1 MRMMARVG
9 SMRRR
14 ALVTAGVTALS
25 LATAALASGPGGI
38 ALAAGS
44 TGLTCTTGSGNW
56 PEYQA
61 DPTHAGDACS
71 NITTSN
77 VATMLPSWFFPT
89 AGEVTATPAVV
100 GGTVYDGDSTGLF
113 YALNQSTG
121 AEEWTFNTVAAQSC
135 WVDQA
140 NPYTSAHTGGFGD
153 ITSSANVTTV
163 DGTPTVYVGADGS
176 VFAINAT
183 TGKCIWAQDTDP
195 ADPTSAIEV
204 ESSPVVDTS
213 VNPPEV
219 LIGNDDNGV
228 YGIAVTGLMAFNAQ
242 TGALLW
248 KYQPERDV
256 TLTPSEFGGSDALTL
271 SCGDGVADTTYCNS
285 SNIPGLAPNSTT
297 YADACGDAWSSPAL
311 DTSFTDPA
319 GDNTF
324 EGSGTQPPAGW
335 TPKQIT
341 ASGQA
346 SADGLVVI
354 GTGNCAADPDP
365 ATAEAH
371 GDYAYNQGAFGLD
384 PVTGVRVWSFIEPYN
399 SYDTGPSEP
408 DGGDDDFGGS
418 AILAEV
424 PSANLTASGAA
435 ACPGSGGNTSLV
447 IEGSKDGYAYGLCEA
462 TGATVWQNQIAQP
475 GQLNQNTIGSIGGFI
490 GSPALGDDGGKATV
504 YFASAIPLPF
514 AYDGIQDPTTTIGPC
529 PAAVLAGLPLTSLIC
544 PDLSF
549 VTDPTRALP
558 VSAVDAATGTLDWQA
573 ASVPTYAAVTVTD
586 GVVFSPQSLAYSVL
600 AYNASTGAPLAVF
613 PVGSGP
619 SSGAAVSGSSIVFGS
634 GTSFETLDGV
644 SVPPQASGIWSF
656 SLSSLLGLLHHSG

>member
-1 MRMMARVG
+1 M
-9 SMRRR
+9 
-14 ALVTAGVTALS
+14 TAGVITLS
-25 LATAALASGPGGI
+25 LAMAMLASGPGSI

-61 DPTHAGDACS
+61 DPTHAANACS

-77 VATMLPSWFFPT
+77 VGTLLPSWFFPT
-89 AGEVTATPAVV
+89 AGEDTATPAVV
-100 GGTVYDGDSTGLF
+100 NGTVYEGDSTGEF

-121 AEEWTFNTVAAQSC
+121 AQEWTLDTAAAQSC

-163 DGTPTVYVGADGS
+163 DGTPTVYVGSDGS

-195 ADPTSAIEV
+195 ADPASAIEV
-204 ESSPVVDTS
+204 ESSPVVDTAVS
-213 VNPPEV
+213 PPEV

-248 KYQPERDV
+248 KYEPERDV

-285 SNIPGLAPNSTT
+285 SNIPGLAPNSVT
-297 YADACGDAWSSPAL
+297 YADACGDVWSSPAL

-324 EGSGTQPPAGW
+324 EGSGTQAPAGW
-335 TPKQIT
+335 VPKQIT

-346 SADGLVVI
+346 SQDGLVVI
-354 GTGNCAADPDP
+354 GTGNCAANPDP

-399 SYDTGPSEP
+399 SYDTGLGEP

-424 PSANLTASGAA
+424 PSANVTSTACAS
-435 ACPGSGGNTSLV
+435 SGGNTSLV
-447 IEGSKDGYAYGLCEA
+447 IEGSKDGYAWGLCEA
-462 TGATVWQNQIAQP
+462 TGAVVWQEQIAQP

-490 GSPALGDDGGKATV
+490 GSPALGADNGKATAF
-504 YFASAIPLPF
+504 FASAVPLPF
-514 AYDGIQDPTTTIGPC
+514 AYDGIQDPSTGIGPC
-529 PAAVLAGLPLTSLIC
+529 PAAVLAGLTLTSILC
-544 PDLSF
+544 PDLSLAAS
-549 VTDPTRALP
+549 PSRLLQL
-558 VSAVDAATGTLDWQA
+558 SAVDVATGTIDWQT
-573 ASVPTYAAVTVTD
+573 ASVPTYAAVTVTN
-586 GVVFSPQSLAYSVL
+586 GVVFSPQSLALSVL
-600 AYNASTGAPLAVF
+600 AYNASTGAPLWAF
-613 PVGSGP
+613 PI
-619 SSGAAVSGSSIVFGS
+619 GAAPASAAAISGSSIIFGA

-644 SVPPQASGIWSF
+644 NVPPQATGIWDF
-656 SLSSLLGLLHHSG
+656 TIPSLLGSLHHSG